1 MSEPPILEVCGL
13 RKSYRI
19 GGREI
24 GVLRGIDLALARGEM
39 VALLGASGAGK
50 STLLHCLG
58 LLDVPTGGSV
68 RLRGVDASSLSF
80 AQRARTRNREIG
92 FVFQFYHLI
101 PELDALENTLLPRW
115 IGPGAGP
122 LRSKR
127 EARERAGELL
137 GRLGLAERLRH
148 RPAQLSG
155 GERQRVAI
163 ARALFADPE
172 IVLCDEPTGNLDSK
186 TGGEIVDLLLAL
198 NRESGKTF
206 VIATHNPEL
215 ARRCPRRVRIEDG
228 KILDGAGV
236 GGDPEPGHAG

>member
-1 MSEPPILEVCGL
+1 MSEPPILEVRDL

-19 GGREI
+19 AGREI
-24 GVLRGIDLALARGEM
+24 GVLRGIDLALAPGEV

-58 LLDVPTGGSV
+58 LLDVPTAGVV

-115 IGPGAGP
+115 IGPGPGP
-122 LRSKR
+122 RRSAR
-127 EARERAGELL
+127 EERERAGELL
-137 GRLGLAERLRH
+137 GRLGLGERLRH
-148 RPAQLSG
+148 HPSQLSG

-163 ARALFADPE
+163 ARALFAEPE

-186 TGGEIVDLLLAL
+186 TGSEIVDLLLAL
-198 NRESGKTF
+198 NRESRKTF

-228 KILDGAGV
+228 KILDGPGV
-236 GGDPEPGHAG
+236 GGDPEPGHAS

>member
-1 MSEPPILEVCGL
+1 MSEPPLLEVRDL
-13 RKSYRI
+13 RKSYRV

-24 GVLRGIDLALARGEM
+24 EVLRGIDLALARGEM
-39 VALLGASGAGK
+39 AALLGASGAGK

-58 LLDVPTGGSV
+58 LLDVPSAGSV

-122 LRSKR
+122 RRSSWEER
-127 EARERAGELL
+127 DRAGALL
-137 GRLGLAERLRH
+137 GRLGLGDRLLH

-163 ARALFADPE
+163 ARALFAEPE
-172 IVLCDEPTGNLDSK
+172 IVLCDEPTGNLDSR
-186 TGGEIVDLLLAL
+186 TGSEIVDLLLAL

-228 KILDGAGV
+228 KILDGARV
-236 GGDPEPGHAG
+236 GGDPGPGHAG

>member
-1 MSEPPILEVCGL
+1 MSEPPLLEVRDL
-13 RKSYRI
+13 RKSYRV

-24 GVLRGIDLALARGEM
+24 EVLRGIDLALARGEM
-39 VALLGASGAGK
+39 TALLGASGAGK

-58 LLDVPTGGSV
+58 LLDVPSAGSV

-122 LRSKR
+122 RRSSSEER
-127 EARERAGELL
+127 DRAGALL
-137 GRLGLAERLRH
+137 GRLGLGDRLLH

-163 ARALFADPE
+163 ARALFGEPE
-172 IVLCDEPTGNLDSK
+172 IVLCDEPTGNLDSR
-186 TGGEIVDLLLAL
+186 TGSEIVDLLLAL

-215 ARRCPRRVRIEDG
+215 ARRCPRRVWIEDG
-228 KILDGAGV
+228 KILDGSRV
-236 GGDPEPGHAG
+236 GGDPGPGHAG